1 MAADPAAPRT
11 AVLTVSE
18 AAAAGRRIDESGPAL
33 EAAAARLLGAAPAQ
47 RLVLPDD
54 AGEISRQLLAWCDE
68 GIDLILLTGGTGVS
82 PRDRTPEAV
91 RIVLDIEIPG
101 MAEKMRADTGRKL
114 PAAYLSRQ
122 IVGARGRTLILAL
135 PGSPRGA
142 VDCFEAV
149 ASLIPHALAVLAGGR
164 VPHP

>member
-1 MAADPAAPRT
+1 MAADPPAPAL
-11 AVLTVSE
+11 AVLTVSD

-33 EAAAARLLGAAPAQ
+33 EAVASRLLGAGPAQ

-54 AGEISRQLLAWCDE
+54 SGEISRQLLAWCDE

-101 MAEKMRADTGRKL
+101 LSEKMRSDTGRDL

-122 IVGARGRTLILAL
+122 IAGARGRTLILAL

-149 ASLIPHALAVLAGGR
+149 APLIPHALALLRGGNS
-164 VPHP
+164 HP

>member
-1 MAADPAAPRT
+1 MAADPAAPRL
-11 AVLTVSE
+11 AVLTVSD
-18 AAAAGRRIDESGPAL
+18 AAAAGRRTDESGPAL
-33 EAAAARLLGAAPAQ
+33 EAAAARLVGAALAE
-47 RLVLPDD
+47 RAVLPDD
-54 AGEISRQLLAWCDE
+54 AAEISRQLLAWCDA

-101 MAEKMRADTGRKL
+101 MAEKMRADTGRKF

-122 IVGARGRTLILAL
+122 IAGARGRTLILAL

-149 ASLIPHALAVLAGGR
+149 APLIPHTLAILGGGAAS
-164 VPHP
+164 HP